1 MDATLPTTER
11 MDNFRSNNSLVN
23 GNISKKGVT
32 HHKDGVVSVIPTD
45 IQVKEVSELMQL
57 VAANTSSKL
66 EDALERGSVSVEE
79 TKVETP
85 VKVESMHEKILASP
99 SPSKLGFGIGK
110 QVVTPEIIPIEEQ
123 AKCVKFGVP
132 NLIPGPCEG
141 VDFTKDLYFS
151 KQGLVCNNVRLQ
163 GFNEWTH
170 EQCMEDFPIEQT
182 MPERDGR
189 DLLNFRLTI
198 EPVLN
203 WYYMWYNC
211 VLYLLSKIRPFIS
224 LIELATLLLYFLLDD
239 FNLERVILRT
249 IVILSSYLLIEFIIK
264 PFSDY
269 DWLKGW
275 FDWII
280 ITILEIRDRKGI
292 GLTRKQRRENFLDSV
307 NDLHIEVTSL
317 NTVFT
322 DGQILQRDTEAS
334 LLPYVQA
341 NLPLTKYKIKYDNGF
356 GVRHVNILCCTPIV
370 QWVVGEYKTRDSFKA
385 NAYRAI
391 LLRVKRFSLAAE
403 YYAEVVKGTYT
414 IANYYHIKSTNVH
427 DSISPLN

>member
-1 MDATLPTTER
+1 
-11 MDNFRSNNSLVN
+11 MDNFQSKNLPIN
-23 GNISKKGVT
+23 GNTSKKGVT

-45 IQVKEVSELMQL
+45 IQSKEVSELMQM
-57 VAANTSSKL
+57 VNANTSARL
-66 EDALERGSVSVEE
+66 EDLVERGSYPAEESKVVS
-79 TKVETP
+79 P
-85 VKVESMHEKILASP
+85 VQVESLQEKILASP

-110 QVVTPEIIPIEEQ
+110 QVVTSELPTLEEQ
-123 AKCVKFGVP
+123 SKCVKFGVP

-141 VDFTKDLYFS
+141 VDFTKDLYFG

-170 EQCMEDFPIEQT
+170 EQCMEDFPIEQIA
-182 MPERDGR
+182 PERDGR
-189 DLLNFRLTI
+189 DLLHFSLVI

-203 WYYMWYNC
+203 WYQLWYKFI
-211 VLYLLSKIRPFIS
+211 LFLLSKIRPMIS
-224 LIELATLLLYFLLDD
+224 IIELLTLFIYFLLDSFD
-239 FNLERVILRT
+239 IEKVILMT
-249 IVILSSYLLIEFIIK
+249 IVLLVEILIIEIAVK

-269 DWLKGW
+269 NWLKEW

-280 ITILEIRDRKGI
+280 LTILEIRDRKGI

-307 NDLHIEVTSL
+307 NDLYIEVSSF

-322 DGQILQRDTEAS
+322 DAQILQRDTESS

-341 NLPLTKYKIKYDNGF
+341 NLPLTKYKIKYNNGF